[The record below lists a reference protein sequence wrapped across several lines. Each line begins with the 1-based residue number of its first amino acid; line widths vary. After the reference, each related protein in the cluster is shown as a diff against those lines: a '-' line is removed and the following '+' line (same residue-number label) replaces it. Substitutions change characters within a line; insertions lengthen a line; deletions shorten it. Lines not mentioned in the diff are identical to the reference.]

1 MDLNTDWY
9 DTLDNL
15 LDDLDQTAT
24 QPQLQLARLNS
35 IFTTTTTLGS
45 DSPLIIQDDD
55 DNYDFGNYDMD
66 APIQGS
72 CMDIEPLVVDFD
84 NDFI

>member
-9 DTLDNL
+9 DALDNL
-15 LDDLDQTAT
+15 LNDLDQTAT

-35 IFTTTTTLGS
+35 ISTTTTTLGS
-45 DSPLIIQDDD
+45 ESPLIIQDDD

-66 APIQGS
+66 APVQGS
-72 CMDIEPLVVDFD
+72 SMDIEPLVVDFE